1 MFPGNGIPAPPL
13 SRSFFLRHVFAPF
26 RPMAPSLLILPGLGI
41 SPGWSCQAF
50 ICTKESSCDVLQKGT
65 DCCRPDFLPCSR
77 GIFLPHRCG
86 ISPSSCRP
94 QNTGPFEWTTKH
106 PSSDPKNKGILGQQK
121 IVFHF
126 LGSQKFFIGIIVQSF
141 EKNGRL
147 LHHGL
152 FDQGPIDEV
161 LSRALF
167 HKEERVQVLG
177 IYRENGRYTLHLK
190 RFATGKVQSFPL
202 DSALRI
208 LMTHIGSKPDLC
220 WAAR

>member
-121 IVFHF
+121 NSLSFSGLAKILHWNYCPELREKWTSAPPWPFRP
-126 LGSQKFFIGIIVQSF
+126 GSHRRGSF
-141 EKNGRL
+141 K
-147 LHHGL
+147 
-152 FDQGPIDEV
+152 
-161 LSRALF
+161 S
-167 HKEERVQVLG
+167 
-177 IYRENGRYTLHLK
+177 
-190 RFATGKVQSFPL
+190 SF
-202 DSALRI
+202 S
-208 LMTHIGSKPDLC
+208 
-220 WAAR
+220 

>member
-1 MFPGNGIPAPPL
+1 MTFFKKGRIVAALIFSPVLAGFSSPIVVASPPVPVDLRTLVLSSGQPSIRLPIP
-13 SRSFFLRHVFAPF
+13 R
-26 RPMAPSLLILPGLGI
+26 
-41 SPGWSCQAF
+41 
-50 ICTKESSCDVLQKGT
+50 TKEFWG
-65 DCCRPDFLPCSR
+65 SR
-77 GIFLPHRCG
+77 
-86 ISPSSCRP
+86 
-94 QNTGPFEWTTKH
+94 
-106 PSSDPKNKGILGQQK
+106 K